1 MFRLLYY
8 TRLILRDAALQNP
21 KPKRLCRVVPSS
33 PLRMIPRLVR
43 KDVDMISKSCSL
55 LLAAGLMVAPMAT
68 ALAQSNNPAGNLGSN
83 NSASATPGTTADSKS
98 TPGMNTGD
106 AGSHSTVS
114 GNYSGSAINPTTP
127 GATGRTVVPG
137 DSSSQ
142 ASASSGTMQERT
154 GSTTA
159 GNK

>member
-1 MFRLLYY
+1 
-8 TRLILRDAALQNP
+8 
-21 KPKRLCRVVPSS
+21 
-33 PLRMIPRLVR
+33 
-43 KDVDMISKSCSL
+43 MISKSCSL

-83 NSASATPGTTADSKS
+83 NSASATPGTTDDSKS